1 MKLSLYPK
9 PNQWRELCER
19 PQFTLDALNQIIAP
33 IFDDIQREGLE
44 AVLRYTRQFDGVN
57 LTAKTL
63 QVTTKEIQKAD
74 DHIDWTLREA
84 IVQAHHNIRQ
94 FHKAQYNASMKVET
108 MPGVLCERRAVPIE
122 KVGLYVP
129 GGSAP
134 LFSSVLMLALPAMIA
149 GCDKV
154 ILCTPPDAKG
164 GIHPAILYTARI
176 CGIQEIYKLGGA
188 QAIAAMTLGAGP
200 ITPVDKLFGPGNQ
213 YVTAAKMYA
222 TRYGVAI
229 DMPAG
234 PSEVAI
240 VADETCPPVFIAAD
254 LLAQAEHGTD
264 SQVMLVTTSQ
274 DLVRKVEQELAQLL
288 AQLPRADIAAQTLV
302 NSHAVVLKE
311 DQLIPFINRYAPEHL
326 ILASSKADRWVDKV
340 INAGSVFIG
349 LFTPESFG
357 DYASGTNHTLPTQ
370 GWARSYS
377 GVSLDSFFKFITYQ
391 TVTQDGFKA
400 LRDIVVNMAKAE
412 ELEAHALAVT
422 VREDYL
428 EVPPTLLRIQPS

>member
-1 MKLSLYPK
+1 MKLSLHPK
-9 PNQWRELCER
+9 PNQWSELCER

-33 IFDDIQREGLE
+33 IFDDVQREGLE
-44 AVLRYTRQFDGVN
+44 AVLRYTRQFDQAN

-63 QVTTKEIQKAD
+63 QVTQKELQKAD
-74 DHIDWTLREA
+74 EQIDLALREA
-84 IVQAHHNIRQ
+84 IVQAHHNIQQ
-94 FHKAQYNASMKVET
+94 FHKAQHKASLKVET

-149 GCDKV
+149 GCSKV
-154 ILCTPPDAKG
+154 VLCTPPDAKG
-164 GIHPAILYTARI
+164 TVHPAILYTARI

-200 ITPVDKLFGPGNQ
+200 IVPVDKLFGPGNQ

-254 LLAQAEHGTD
+254 LLAQAEHGAD

-274 DLVRKVEQELAQLL
+274 NLVQKVEEELVRLL
-288 AQLPRADIAAQTLV
+288 NQLPRAAIAEKALA

-311 DQLIPFINRYAPEHL
+311 DQLMPFINLYAPEHL
-326 ILASSKADRWVDKV
+326 ILASRKADRWVDQV
-340 INAGSVFIG
+340 TNAGSVFIG

-377 GVSLDSFFKFITYQ
+377 GVSLDSFFKYITYQ
-391 TVTQDGFKA
+391 TVTEEGFQA

-412 ELEAHALAVT
+412 ELDAHALAVT

-428 EVPPTLLRIQPS
+428 SLP